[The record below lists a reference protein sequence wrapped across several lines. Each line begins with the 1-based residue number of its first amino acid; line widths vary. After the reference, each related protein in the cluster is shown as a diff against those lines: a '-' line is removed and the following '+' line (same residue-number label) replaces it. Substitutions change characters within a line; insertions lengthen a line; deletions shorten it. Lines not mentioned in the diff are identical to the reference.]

1 MPGTYCVL
9 CCALSQKGCGK
20 ASRVFS
26 SQWPMALTTPKVY
39 LPNWAIGGLLLGF
52 VAGTYV
58 YTMRA
63 VGTDD
68 LGTEL
73 TRELQR
79 QERLAAQQK

>member
-1 MPGTYCVL
+1 
-9 CCALSQKGCGK
+9 
-20 ASRVFS
+20 
-26 SQWPMALTTPKVY
+26 MALAPRKVY

-68 LGTEL
+68 LAQEL
-73 TRELQR
+73 SRELQR
-79 QERLAAQQK
+79 QERLAEEQRG

>member
-1 MPGTYCVL
+1 ML
-9 CCALSQKGCGK
+9 RWEACCAGHFTS
-20 ASRVFS
+20 AYESPVS
-26 SQWPMALTTPKVY
+26 MALAQPKVY

-68 LGTEL
+68 LNVEL
-73 TRELQR
+73 TKELQR
-79 QERLAAQQK
+79 QERLAQEQQK